1 MGLLPQL
8 RLRNVHTPLSYSL
21 RRAPGPANHG
31 GPGVRL
37 SAPFTNEN
45 RPSVRKPGPKDGRRS
60 AKSSV
65 GQERASGNTRPVVR
79 KKDGLPIG
87 FLTERQKGEYG
98 DGSKM
103 EPRNQNFIASQ
114 HPMQLVGPRLSPY
127 QWGFPRP
134 TEHVSSG
141 DRTWPRPTFHLGW
154 LYYSTQPPTCEDRLC
169 DWHYKRI

>member
-1 MGLLPQL
+1 MCTHPFHTLSEERRDPPTTGVPVFAFPHPLQMKTALRSENLDQRTADALP
-8 RLRNVHTPLSYSL
+8 RDP
-21 RRAPGPANHG
+21 
-31 GPGVRL
+31 
-37 SAPFTNEN
+37 
-45 RPSVRKPGPKDGRRS
+45 
-60 AKSSV
+60 V

-154 LYYSTQPPTCEDRLC
+154 LYYSTQLPTCEDRLC

>member
-37 SAPFTNEN
+37 STPFTKEN
-45 RPSVRKPGPKDGRRS
+45 RPSARKPEPKDGRRS

-65 GQERASGNTRPVVR
+65 GQESASGNTRPEVR

-98 DGSKM
+98 NGSKKW
-103 EPRNQNFIASQ
+103 NQGIKVSQ

-154 LYYSTQPPTCEDRLC
+154 LYYSTPFPTCEDRLC
-169 DWHYKRI
+169 DVYYKHI

>member
-1 MGLLPQL
+1 MCTHPFHTLSEERRDPPTTGVPVFAFPLPLQMKTALRSENLDQRTADALPRVLL
-8 RLRNVHTPLSYSL
+8 
-21 RRAPGPANHG
+21 G
-31 GPGVRL
+31 
-37 SAPFTNEN
+37 
-45 RPSVRKPGPKDGRRS
+45 K
-60 AKSSV
+60 
-65 GQERASGNTRPVVR
+65 RASGNTRPVVR

-98 DGSKM
+98 NGSKKW
-103 EPRNQNFIASQ
+103 NQGIKISQ

-154 LYYSTQPPTCEDRLC
+154 LYYSTPFPTCEDRLC
-169 DWHYKRI
+169 DVYYKHI

>member
-79 KKDGLPIG
+79 KKGRASHWLLDGTPKRRIWKW
-87 FLTERQKGEYG
+87 FK
-98 DGSKM
+98 KKW
-103 EPRNQNFIASQ
+103 NQGIKISQ

-154 LYYSTQPPTCEDRLC
+154 LYYSTQLPTCEDRLC